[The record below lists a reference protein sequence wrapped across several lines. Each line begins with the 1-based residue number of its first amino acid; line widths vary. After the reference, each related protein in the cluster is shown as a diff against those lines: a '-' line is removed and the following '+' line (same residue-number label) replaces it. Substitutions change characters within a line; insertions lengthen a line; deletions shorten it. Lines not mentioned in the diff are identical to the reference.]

1 MSRPTS
7 VPSPRSVPDP
17 LLDQFGRPLQDLRI
31 SITDRCNFRCSYCM
45 PRETF
50 GPDFAFLPR
59 SAILSFEE
67 ITRLAR
73 IFASFGARKL
83 RLTGGEP
90 LLRSDLP
97 VLIAEL
103 RTIPDL
109 EIAMTTNGAL
119 LASHAQALADAGLDR
134 VTVSLDSLD
143 DATFRAMNDANFPVA
158 KVREGIA
165 AALEAGL
172 GPIKINAVVRAGIND
187 DGVVDLARAFRDSPH
202 TVRFIE
208 YMDVGSSNGWKL
220 DEVTSGQTILD
231 RILRELPLEPVTPA
245 YRGEVAKRWRYAA
258 TDAAINGTR
267 PSGEIGIITSV
278 TQPFCDDCTRARLS
292 AEGKLYTCLFASEG
306 VDLRAPLRDGASDD
320 VIADLVRSAWRAR
333 EDRYS
338 QLRSDATTDLPKIE
352 MSYIGG

>member
-7 VPSPRSVPDP
+7 APSSHRAPEP
-17 LLDQFGRPLQDLRI
+17 LHDQFGRPLRDLRI

-67 ITRLAR
+67 ISRLAR
-73 IFASFGARKL
+73 IFATFGVRKI

-119 LASHAQALADAGLDR
+119 LAAHAQALAEAGLDR

-158 KVREGIA
+158 KVRQGIE
-165 AALEAGL
+165 AALAAGL
-172 GPIKINAVVRAGIND
+172 GPVKINAVVRAGIND
-187 DGVVDLARAFRDSPH
+187 DGVVAMARAFRDTPH

-208 YMDVGSSNGWKL
+208 YMDVGTSNGWKL
-220 DEVTSGQTILD
+220 DEVASGQTILD
-231 RILRELPLEPVTPA
+231 QLLSELPLEPVPPA
-245 YRGEVAKRWRYAA
+245 YRGEVAKRWRYALS
-258 TDAAINGTR
+258 NGVR
-267 PSGEIGIITSV
+267 PTGEIGIITSV

-292 AEGKLYTCLFASEG
+292 AEGKLYTCLFASDG
-306 VDLRAPLRDGASDD
+306 VDLRAPLRDGASDEA
-320 VIADLVRSAWRAR
+320 IAAIVRSAWRAR

-338 QLRSDATTDLPKIE
+338 QLRSDATAALPKIE

>member
-1 MSRPTS
+1 MTQPTNAPSR
-7 VPSPRSVPDP
+7 RSAPDP
-17 LLDQFGRPLQDLRI
+17 LIDQFGRPLQDLRI

-59 SAILSFEE
+59 SAILTFEE
-67 ITRLAR
+67 ISRLAR
-73 IFASFGARKL
+73 IFASFGVRKI

-97 VLIAEL
+97 VLITEL

-119 LASHAQALADAGLDR
+119 LATHAEALAAAGLDR
-134 VTVSLDSLD
+134 ITVSLDSLD

-158 KVREGIA
+158 KVLHGIE
-165 AALEAGL
+165 AALAAGL
-172 GPIKINAVVRAGIND
+172 GPIKINAVVRTGIND
-187 DGVVDLARAFRDSPH
+187 DGILALARKFRDTPH
-202 TVRFIE
+202 TMRFIE
-208 YMDVGSSNGWKL
+208 YMDVGTSNGWKL
-220 DEVTSGQTILD
+220 DEVASGQTILD
-231 RILRELPLEPVTPA
+231 QLMSALPLEPVEPA
-245 YRGEVAKRWRYAA
+245 YRGEVAKRWRYASS
-258 TDAAINGTR
+258 NGKR

-292 AEGKLYTCLFASEG
+292 AEGKLYTCLFANTG
-306 VDLRAPLRDGASDD
+306 IDLRAPLRDGASDEA
-320 VIADLVRSAWRAR
+320 IAALIRSAWQAR
-333 EDRYS
+333 DDRYS
-338 QLRSDATTDLPKIE
+338 QLRSDATVALPKIE

>member
-1 MSRPTS
+1 
-7 VPSPRSVPDP
+7 
-17 LLDQFGRPLQDLRI
+17 
-31 SITDRCNFRCSYCM
+31 M

-67 ITRLAR
+67 ISRLAR
-73 IFASFGARKL
+73 IFASFGVRKV

-97 VLIAEL
+97 VLIADL
-103 RTIPDL
+103 RTIPNL

-119 LASHAQALADAGLDR
+119 LASHAEALAEAGLDR

-158 KVREGIA
+158 KVREGIE

-172 GPIKINAVVRAGIND
+172 GPIKINAVVRSGIND
-187 DGVVDLARAFRDSPH
+187 DGVVDLARAFRDTPH
-202 TVRFIE
+202 AVRFIE
-208 YMDVGSSNGWKL
+208 YMDVGTSNGWKL

-231 RILRELPLEPVTPA
+231 QLLHALPLEPVTPA

-258 TDAAINGTR
+258 ADGEQPT
-267 PSGEIGIITSV
+267 GEIGIITSV

-292 AEGKLYTCLFASEG
+292 AEGKLYTCLFAGDG
-306 VDLRAPLRDGASDD
+306 VDLRGPLRDGASDEA
-320 VIADLVRSAWRAR
+320 IAELVRSAWSAR
-333 EDRYS
+333 DDRYS
-338 QLRSDATTDLPKIE
+338 QLRSEATVDLPKIE